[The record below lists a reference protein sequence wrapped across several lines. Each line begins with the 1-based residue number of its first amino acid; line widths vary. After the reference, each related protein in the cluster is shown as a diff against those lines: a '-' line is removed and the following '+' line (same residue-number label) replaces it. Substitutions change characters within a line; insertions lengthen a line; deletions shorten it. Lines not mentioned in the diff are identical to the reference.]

1 MKCDFFRV
9 SFSVVNRLP
18 FTLNTPHIRGGSE
31 QMQMI
36 YIIIR

>member
-18 FTLNTPHIRGGSE
+18 FTLNTHIRGVA
-31 QMQMI
+31 QNKC
-36 YIIIR
+36 R